1 MKIGDLIKDVED
13 GDCYYQGVV
22 TEILDDN
29 VTKYILTKILWSGEI
44 DDSDDRLN
52 TEIEPQWWY
61 IEKIEVNKKATD

>member
-13 GDCYYQGVV
+13 GDCYYQGIV

-61 IEKIEVNKKATD
+61 IEKI

>member
-61 IEKIEVNKKATD
+61 IEKI